1 MVAPTG
7 DCSPGYILADELAY
21 HSGDLSSQPA
31 GLSRAARPRGKE
43 ADVAKQS
50 SAVGR
55 RRFLKGAAVSAAAV
69 VARSA
74 PAAAIVPEPGAQDPN
89 AARPASTATPGSA
102 QLRADTEPPPAA
114 SPRLVEKPASDV
126 MVDVI
131 KTLGIEYVAAN
142 PGSSFEGLHESII
155 NYGGNK
161 MPELLTCCHEE
172 SSVAMAHGYAKIEGK
187 PMLAIVH
194 GNIGLQHA
202 SMAVYN
208 AYADRVPVMVIAGNW
223 RDAATRNNGVNSY
236 HSAQDM
242 ALIVRDYVKWD
253 DEPASLP
260 AFAESAVRA
269 YKIAM
274 TPPMEPVLLVVD
286 HDLQL
291 RPTPVAPKIP
301 RLVMPSPPAGES
313 GAVREAARLLV
324 AAESP
329 RINAGRAARTANGIA
344 LLVELAELL
353 QAPVNGGG
361 DRVNFPSRHPL
372 AGIGTGAADVILNL
386 EVQGGV
392 GPAPATAQ
400 RAATAKT
407 INISALGLYIK
418 SNLQDFQH
426 MADADVDIAADS
438 EATLPLLIEEVK
450 RQLTADR
457 KRLIQER
464 GVKFAEAHREARM
477 QAMETAAYGWDS
489 SPVSLA
495 RLCGELWDQIRTDDW
510 SLVSWQGFISG
521 WPGRLWNF
529 DQHYRYIGGQGAG
542 AMGYGA
548 PAAVGAALANRKHGR
563 LSINIQ
569 TDGDL
574 NYAPGVLW
582 TACHHKIPL
591 LTVMHNNRAYH
602 QEVMFVQQMASERNR
617 GADRAHI
624 GTTLREPNI
633 DYAKMA
639 QAYGMYGEGPIEN
652 PKDLAPAIKRALD
665 RVRRGEP
672 ALLDVVTQPR

>member
-1 MVAPTG
+1 MKKSA
-7 DCSPGYILADELAY
+7 
-21 HSGDLSSQPA
+21 
-31 GLSRAARPRGKE
+31 
-43 ADVAKQS
+43 S
-50 SAVGR
+50 SAGR
-55 RRFLKGAAVSAAAV
+55 RRFLKGAAAGAAALV
-69 VARSA
+69 TRGGPGLEGAVDAASA
-74 PAAAIVPEPGAQDPN
+74 GQQPAAA
-89 AARPASTATPGSA
+89 RSTPVTGPVNA
-102 QLRADTEPPPAA
+102 QLRADTEPPAV
-114 SPRLVEKPASDV
+114 STRLVEKPGSDF

-131 KTLGIEYVAAN
+131 KSLGIEFAAAN

-172 SSVAMAHGYAKIEGK
+172 SSVAMGHGFAKIEGK
-187 PMLAIVH
+187 PMLALVH

-208 AYADRVPVMVIAGNW
+208 AYADRVPVVMIAGNW
-223 RDAATRNNGVNSY
+223 RDAGARANGVNSY

-242 ALIVRDYVKWD
+242 AIIVRDYVKWD
-253 DEPASLP
+253 DEPASLA

-269 YKIAM
+269 YRIAM
-274 TPPMEPVLLVVD
+274 TPPMGPVLLVVD
-286 HDLQL
+286 HDMQL
-291 RPTPVAPKIP
+291 HSMNGMKVAPKIP

-313 GAVREAARLLV
+313 GAVREAAKLLV
-324 AAESP
+324 AAENP
-329 RINAGRAARTANGIA
+329 QINAGRAARTPEGIA
-344 LLVELAELL
+344 LLVQLAELL

-372 AGIGTGAADVILNL
+372 AGLGSGPADVVLNL
-386 EVQGGV
+386 EVQGGG
-392 GPAPATAQ
+392 GPGLAAGTRAPDS
-400 RAATAKT
+400 KL
-407 INISALGLYIK
+407 INVSALGLFIK

-426 MADADVDIAADS
+426 LVDADIDIAADS
-438 EATLPLLIEEVK
+438 EATLPVLIDEVK

-457 KRLIQER
+457 KRVIQDR
-464 GVKFAEAHREARM
+464 GAKLAAAHHQARKTE
-477 QAMETAAYGWDS
+477 METAAFGWDS
-489 SPVSLA
+489 SPISIA
-495 RLCGELWDQIRTDDW
+495 RLCGELWDQIKDEDW

-529 DQHYRYIGGQGAG
+529 DKHYQYIGGQGAG

-563 LSINIQ
+563 LTINIQ

-633 DYAKMA
+633 EYAKMA

-652 PKDLAPAIKRALD
+652 PKELAPAIKRALD
-665 RVRRGEP
+665 RVKHGEP

>member
-1 MVAPTG
+1 V
-7 DCSPGYILADELAY
+7 
-21 HSGDLSSQPA
+21 
-31 GLSRAARPRGKE
+31 
-43 ADVAKQS
+43 
-50 SAVGR
+50 
-55 RRFLKGAAVSAAAV
+55 GAAALAT
-69 VARSA
+69 RSA
-74 PAAAIVPEPGAQDPN
+74 PELGAAQVPSG
-89 AARPASTATPGSA
+89 ARPAPPAAPDSA
-102 QLRADTEPPPAA
+102 QLRADTEPPPRSA
-114 SPRLVEKPASDV
+114 SPRLVEKPASDF

-131 KTLGIEYVAAN
+131 KSLGIEYVAAN

-155 NYGGNK
+155 NYGENRN
-161 MPELLTCCHEE
+161 PELLTCCHEE

-187 PMLAIVH
+187 PMLALVH

-202 SMAVYN
+202 SMAIYN
-208 AYADRVPVMVIAGNW
+208 AYADRVPVIVVAGNW
-223 RDAATRNNGVNSY
+223 RDAGTRNNGVNSY

-242 ALIVRDYVKWD
+242 AVIVRDYVKWD

-260 AFAESAVRA
+260 AYAESAVRA

-291 RPTPVAPKIP
+291 RPMAAAPKIP
-301 RLVMPSPPAGES
+301 RLVMPSPPAGEWS
-313 GAVREAARLLV
+313 AVREAARLLV
-324 AAESP
+324 AAENP
-329 RINAGRAARTANGIA
+329 RINAGRMARTPNGVT

-353 QAPVNGGG
+353 QAAVNGGG

-372 AGIGTGAADVILNL
+372 AGPGSGAADVLLNL
-386 EVQGGV
+386 EVQGGG
-392 GPAPATAQ
+392 GPGGAAGARAPD
-400 RAATAKT
+400 AKT
-407 INISALGLYIK
+407 INISSLGLFIK

-426 MADADVDIAADS
+426 MADADVDIAADA
-438 EATLPLLIEEVK
+438 EATLPMLIEEVK

-457 KRLIQER
+457 RRALQDR
-464 GVKFAEAHREARM
+464 GAKLAGAHREARV
-477 QAMETAAYGWDS
+477 QAMETAAFGWDS
-489 SPVSLA
+489 SPISLA
-495 RLCGELWDQIRTDDW
+495 RLSAELWDQIRTEDW
-510 SLVSWQGFISG
+510 SLVSWQGFVSG

-529 DQHYRYIGGQGAG
+529 DKHYRYIGGQGAG

-582 TACHHKIPL
+582 TACHHQIPL

-624 GTTLREPNI
+624 GTTLREPDI

-639 QAYGMYGEGPIEN
+639 QAYGMYGEGPIAQA
-652 PKDLAPAIKRALD
+652 KDLAPAIKRALD
-665 RVRRGEP
+665 RVKRGEP
-672 ALLDVVTQPR
+672 ALLDVITQPR

>member
-1 MVAPTG
+1 MANGSEDP
-7 DCSPGYILADELAY
+7 
-21 HSGDLSSQPA
+21 
-31 GLSRAARPRGKE
+31 
-43 ADVAKQS
+43 
-50 SAVGR
+50 VGR
-55 RRFLKGAAVSAAAV
+55 RRFLKGAAVSAAAL
-69 VARSA
+69 VARGA
-74 PAAAIVPEPGAQDPN
+74 PVAGAPQGTPDGPARVTQSGAQL
-89 AARPASTATPGSA
+89 A
-102 QLRADTEPPPAA
+102 ADTEHPPGTA
-114 SPRLVEKPASDV
+114 RTVERPGSDF
-126 MVDVI
+126 MLDVI
-131 KTLGIEYVAAN
+131 KSLGFEYAALN

-155 NYGGNK
+155 NYGDNRL
-161 MPELLTCCHEE
+161 PELLTCCHEE
-172 SSVAMAHGYAKIEGK
+172 SSVAMAHGYAKIAGK

-208 AYADRVPVMVIAGNW
+208 AYADRVPVFIIAGNW
-223 RDAATRNNGVNSY
+223 RDAGTRNNGVNSY

-242 ALIVRDYVKWD
+242 ALIVRDYIKWD
-253 DEPASLP
+253 DEPASLA
-260 AFAESAVRA
+260 AFAESTVRA

-274 TPPMEPVLLVVD
+274 TPPMEPVLIVID
-286 HDLQL
+286 HDMQL
-291 RPTPVAPKIP
+291 KPMGDAKLRIP
-301 RLVMPSPPAGES
+301 RLTMPSPPAGEA

-324 AAESP
+324 AAERP
-329 RINAGRAARTANGIA
+329 RINAGRAARTPNGIA

-372 AGIGTGAADVILNL
+372 AGNGDGAPDVVLNL
-386 EVQGGV
+386 EVQGAG
-392 GPAPATAQ
+392 GPTPGST
-400 RAATAKT
+400 TSNVKT
-407 INISALGLYIK
+407 INISSLDLFIK

-426 MADADVDIAADS
+426 LPDADIAIAADA
-438 EATLPLLIEEVK
+438 EATLPALIEEIK
-450 RQLTADR
+450 RQLTPDR
-457 KRLIQER
+457 RRVLTDRGKALANAHQQSRIAAMQE
-464 GVKFAEAHREARM
+464 
-477 QAMETAAYGWDS
+477 AAYGWDS
-489 SPVSLA
+489 SPISLA
-495 RLCGELWDQIRTDDW
+495 RLSAELWEQIKNQDW

-521 WPGRLWNF
+521 WPGRLWTF
-529 DQHYRYIGGQGAG
+529 DKHYQYIGGQGAG

-548 PAAVGAALANRKHGR
+548 PAAVGAALANRAHGR

-602 QEVMFVQQMASERNR
+602 QEVMFVQRMASERNR

-633 DYAKMA
+633 DYSKMA
-639 QAYGMYGEGPIEN
+639 QAYGMFGEGPIEN
-652 PKDLAPAIKRALD
+652 PKDLAPAMTRALD
-665 RVRRGEP
+665 RVKRGEP

>member
-1 MVAPTG
+1 M
-7 DCSPGYILADELAY
+7 
-21 HSGDLSSQPA
+21 
-31 GLSRAARPRGKE
+31 
-43 ADVAKQS
+43 DVAKSKS
-50 SAVGR
+50 SVGR
-55 RRFLKGAAVSAAAV
+55 RRFLKGAAVSAAAL
-69 VARSA
+69 VAGRA
-74 PAAAIVPEPGAQDPN
+74 PVGAAAQEPAT
-89 AARPASTATPGSA
+89 ARPAVPAAPGGA
-102 QLRADTEPPPAA
+102 QLRADTEPPPRGA
-114 SPRLVEKPASDV
+114 SPRLIEKPASDFL
-126 MVDVI
+126 VDVI
-131 KTLGIEYVAAN
+131 KSLGIEYAAAN

-155 NYGGNK
+155 NYGENR

-187 PMLAIVH
+187 PMLAILH

-208 AYADRVPVMVIAGNW
+208 AYADRVPVMMIAGNW
-223 RDAATRNNGVNSY
+223 RDAGTRNNGVNSY

-274 TPPMEPVLLVVD
+274 TPPMEPVLLVLD
-286 HDLQL
+286 HDMQM
-291 RPTPVAPKIP
+291 RPLGAAPKIP
-301 RLVMPSPPAGES
+301 RLVMPSPPAGEA

-324 AAESP
+324 AAENP
-329 RINAGRAARTANGIA
+329 RINAGRAARTPNGIA

-372 AGIGTGAADVILNL
+372 AGIGTGAGDVILNL
-386 EVQGGV
+386 EVQGGAGP
-392 GPAPATAQ
+392 GPAAAA
-400 RAATAKT
+400 RAANAKT
-407 INISALGLYIK
+407 INVSSLSLFIK

-426 MADADVDIAADS
+426 MVDADVDIAADS
-438 EATLPLLIEEVK
+438 EATLPMLIEEVK
-450 RQLTADR
+450 RQLSADR
-457 KRLIQER
+457 TRVLQQR
-464 GVKFAEAHREARM
+464 GAKLADAHREARM
-477 QAMETAAYGWDS
+477 QAMESAAFGWDS

-495 RLCGELWDQIRTDDW
+495 RLSAELWDQIKTEDW
-510 SLVSWQGFISG
+510 SLVSWQGFVSG

-529 DQHYRYIGGQGAG
+529 DKHYRYIGGQGAG

-548 PAAVGAALANRKHGR
+548 PAAVGAALANRRHGR

-665 RVRRGEP
+665 RVKRGEP
-672 ALLDVVTQPR
+672 ALLDVITQPR

>member
-1 MVAPTG
+1 VARST
-7 DCSPGYILADELAY
+7 
-21 HSGDLSSQPA
+21 SS
-31 GLSRAARPRGKE
+31 
-43 ADVAKQS
+43 
-50 SAVGR
+50 VGR
-55 RRFLKGAAVSAAAV
+55 RRFLKGAAAGAAAL
-69 VARSA
+69 VAKSTPVLGGA
-74 PAAAIVPEPGAQDPN
+74 DAADVAAATNVADAAQEPTER
-89 AARPASTATPGSA
+89 RPASADTADA
-102 QLRADTEPPPAA
+102 QLRADTEPPARVVSA
-114 SPRLVEKPASDV
+114 RLVEHPGSDF

-131 KTLGIEYVAAN
+131 KSLGVEYAAAN

-155 NYGGNK
+155 NYGTNRT
-161 MPELLTCCHEE
+161 PELLTCCHEE
-172 SSVAMAHGYAKIEGK
+172 SAVAMAHGYAKIEGK
-187 PMLAIVH
+187 PMLALLH

-208 AYADRVPVMVIAGNW
+208 AYADRVPVMMIAGNW
-223 RDAATRNNGVNSY
+223 RDAGTRANGVNSY

-242 ALIVRDYVKWD
+242 AVIVRDYVKWD

-291 RPTPVAPKIP
+291 RPLGATKAPTIP
-301 RLVMPSPPAGES
+301 RLVMPSPPAGEA

-324 AAESP
+324 SAANP
-329 RINAGRAARTANGIA
+329 RINAGRAARTPDGLA
-344 LLVELAELL
+344 LVVELAELL
-353 QAPVNGGG
+353 QAAVNGGG

-372 AGIGTGAADVILNL
+372 AGAGSGPADVVLNL
-386 EVQGGV
+386 EVQGGGGP
-392 GPAPATAQ
+392 GPAAGARTSD
-400 RAATAKT
+400 AKT

-438 EATLPLLIEEVK
+438 EATLPALIEEVK
-450 RQLTADR
+450 RQLTAER
-457 KRLIQER
+457 KRVIQER
-464 GVKFAEAHREARM
+464 GAKLASLHREARL
-477 QAMETAAYGWDS
+477 QAMEAAAFGWDS
-489 SPVSLA
+489 SPISLA
-495 RLCGELWDQIRTDDW
+495 RLSAELWDQIKTEDW
-510 SLVSWQGFISG
+510 SLVSWQGFVSG

-529 DQHYRYIGGQGAG
+529 DKHYRYIGGQGAG

-639 QAYGMYGEGPIEN
+639 QAYGMYGEGAIEH
-652 PKDLAPAIKRALD
+652 PKDLAPAIGRALD
-665 RVRRGEP
+665 RVKRGEP
-672 ALLDVVTQPR
+672 ALLDVITQPR

>member
-1 MVAPTG
+1 MKKDP
-7 DCSPGYILADELAY
+7 P
-21 HSGDLSSQPA
+21 
-31 GLSRAARPRGKE
+31 
-43 ADVAKQS
+43 
-50 SAVGR
+50 VGR
-55 RRFLKGAAVSAAAV
+55 RQFLQGAAVSAAAL
-69 VARSA
+69 VAK
-74 PAAAIVPEPGAQDPN
+74 
-89 AARPASTATPGSA
+89 STAAGAVEPQAQAAPRQEAAPQSA
-102 QLRADTEPPPAA
+102 QLSADTDPPPRRPAA
-114 SPRLVEKPASDV
+114 RIVEHPASDF

-131 KTLGIEYVAAN
+131 KSLGFDYVAAN

-155 NYGGNK
+155 NYGNNT

-202 SMAVYN
+202 SMAIYN
-208 AYADRVPVMVIAGNW
+208 AYADRVPVFVIAGNW
-223 RDAATRNNGVNSY
+223 LDGGSRANGVNSY

-253 DEPASLP
+253 DEPASLA

-269 YKIAM
+269 YKISM
-274 TPPMEPVLLVVD
+274 TPPMEPVLLVLD
-286 HDLQL
+286 HDLQM
-291 RPTPVAPKIP
+291 RPLPPENAPKIP
-301 RLVMPSPPAGES
+301 RLVMPAPPVGES
-313 GAVREAARLLV
+313 GAIREAARLLV
-324 AAESP
+324 AAENP
-329 RINAGRAARTANGIA
+329 RINAGRMARTPKGIT

-353 QAPVNGGG
+353 KASVNGGG

-372 AGIGTGAADVILNL
+372 AGAGSGPADVILNL
-386 EVQGGV
+386 EVQGGG
-392 GPAPATAQ
+392 GPGFVAGARTAN
-400 RAATAKT
+400 AKT
-407 INISALGLYIK
+407 INISSLGLFIK

-426 MADADVDIAADS
+426 MVDADIDIAADS
-438 EATLPLLIEEVK
+438 EATLPLLIEEVR
-450 RQLTADR
+450 RQLSADR
-457 KRLIQER
+457 TRTLEDR
-464 GVKFAEAHREARM
+464 GVKLAEAHRQARVA
-477 QAMETAAYGWDS
+477 AMETAAYGWDS
-489 SPVSLA
+489 SPISLA
-495 RLCGELWDQIRTDDW
+495 RLSAELWSQIKDDDW
-510 SLVSWQGFISG
+510 SLVSWQGFVSG

-529 DQHYRYIGGQGAG
+529 DKHYRYIGGQGAG

-548 PAAVGAALANRKHGR
+548 PAAVGAALANRRHGR

-582 TACHHKIPL
+582 TACHHNIPL

-602 QEVMFVQQMASERNR
+602 QEVIFVQQTASHRNR

-633 DYAKMA
+633 DYARMA
-639 QAYGMYGEGPIEN
+639 QAYGMSGEGPIEN
-652 PKDLAPAIKRALD
+652 PKDLAPAIKRGLE

-672 ALLDVVTQPR
+672 ALIDVVTQPR

>member
-1 MVAPTG
+1 M
-7 DCSPGYILADELAY
+7 
-21 HSGDLSSQPA
+21 
-31 GLSRAARPRGKE
+31 
-43 ADVAKQS
+43 KQKVP
-50 SAVGR
+50 VGR
-55 RRFLKGAAVSAAAV
+55 RRFLQGAAVSAAAL
-69 VARSA
+69 VAKAA
-74 PAAAIVPEPGAQDPN
+74 PAAAEPQESTRPRT
-89 AARPASTATPGSA
+89 AAPSNA
-102 QLRADTEPPPAA
+102 QLAADTEPPPPRAA
-114 SPRLVEKPASDV
+114 ARIIEHPASDF

-131 KTLGIEYVAAN
+131 KSLGFEYVAAN

-155 NYGGNK
+155 NYANNA
-161 MPELLTCCHEE
+161 MPEFLTCCHEE

-187 PMLAIVH
+187 PMLALVH

-208 AYADRVPVMVIAGNW
+208 AYADRVPVFVIAGNF
-223 RDAATRNNGVNSY
+223 RDAGTRANGVNSY
-236 HSAQDM
+236 HAAQDM

-253 DEPASLP
+253 DEPASLA

-269 YKIAM
+269 YKISM
-274 TPPMEPVLLVVD
+274 TPPMEPVLIVLD
-286 HDLQL
+286 HQMQL
-291 RPTPVAPKIP
+291 RALPDNPPRVP
-301 RLVMPSPPAGES
+301 RLTMPAPPVGDA

-324 AAESP
+324 AAENP
-329 RINAGRAARTANGIA
+329 RINAGRMARTPNGIT

-353 QAPVNGGG
+353 QASVNGGG

-372 AGIGTGAADVILNL
+372 AGPGAGPADVILNL
-386 EVQGGV
+386 EVQGGG
-392 GPAPATAQ
+392 GPGFAAAARAPN
-400 RAATAKT
+400 AKL
-407 INISALGLYIK
+407 INISSLGLFIK

-426 MADADVDIAADS
+426 MVDADIDIAADS
-438 EATLPLLIEEVK
+438 EATLPLLIEEVR
-450 RQLTADR
+450 RQLGADR
-457 KRLIQER
+457 RQALAARGARL
-464 GVKFAEAHREARM
+464 AETHRQARM
-477 QAMETAAYGWDS
+477 TAMEGAAYGWDS
-489 SPVSLA
+489 TPISLA
-495 RLCGELWDQIRTDDW
+495 RLSAELWAQIKDDDW
-510 SLVSWQGFISG
+510 SLVSWQGFVSG
-521 WPGRLWNF
+521 WPGRLWSF
-529 DQHYRYIGGQGAG
+529 DRHYRYIGGQGAG

-548 PAAVGAALANRKHGR
+548 PAAVGAALANRRHGR

-602 QEVMFVQQMASERNR
+602 QEVMFVQQMASLRNR

-624 GTTLREPNI
+624 GTTLRDPDI

-652 PKDLAPAIKRALD
+652 PKDLAPAITRALE

>member
-1 MVAPTG
+1 MAN
-7 DCSPGYILADELAY
+7 
-21 HSGDLSSQPA
+21 
-31 GLSRAARPRGKE
+31 SR
-43 ADVAKQS
+43 

-69 VARSA
+69 VARTA
-74 PAAAIVPEPGAQDPN
+74 PAAALAQPPD
-89 AARPASTATPGSA
+89 AARPPGAAAVPGGA
-102 QLRADTEPPPAA
+102 QLRADTEPPPAGV
-114 SPRLVEKPASDV
+114 SSRLVDKPASDF

-155 NYGGNK
+155 NYGENR

-187 PMLAIVH
+187 PMLALVH

-202 SMAVYN
+202 SMAIYN
-208 AYADRVPVMVIAGNW
+208 AYADRVPVMIVAGNW
-223 RDAATRNNGVNSY
+223 RDAGTRSNGVNSY

-291 RPTPVAPKIP
+291 RPTPSPPKIP
-301 RLVMPSPPAGES
+301 RLVMPSPPAGEM

-324 AAESP
+324 AADNP
-329 RINAGRAARTANGIA
+329 RINAGRAARTPNGIA
-344 LLVELAELL
+344 LIVELAELL

-372 AGIGTGAADVILNL
+372 AGLGSGAPDVVLNL
-386 EVQGGV
+386 EVQGIGSPNP
-392 GPAPATAQ
+392 GAIASSAN
-400 RAATAKT
+400 AKV
-407 INISALGLYIK
+407 INISSLGLFIK

-457 KRLIQER
+457 KRVLHDR
-464 GVKFAEAHREARM
+464 GAKIADAHRDARQ
-477 QAMETAAYGWDS
+477 QAIESAAFGWDS
-489 SPVSLA
+489 SPISLA
-495 RLCGELWDQIRTDDW
+495 RLCAELWDQIRTEDW

-529 DQHYRYIGGQGAG
+529 DKHYRYIGGQGAG

-548 PAAVGAALANRKHGR
+548 PAAVGAALANRAHGR
-563 LSINIQ
+563 LTINIQ

-602 QEVMFVQQMASERNR
+602 QEVMFVQQMASERSR

-639 QAYGMYGEGPIEN
+639 QAYGMYGEGPIER
-652 PKDLAPAIKRALD
+652 PADLAPAIKRALD
-665 RVRRGEP
+665 RVKRGEP

>member
-1 MVAPTG
+1 M
-7 DCSPGYILADELAY
+7 I
-21 HSGDLSSQPA
+21 
-31 GLSRAARPRGKE
+31 
-43 ADVAKQS
+43 
-50 SAVGR
+50 
-55 RRFLKGAAVSAAAV
+55 
-69 VARSA
+69 
-74 PAAAIVPEPGAQDPN
+74 
-89 AARPASTATPGSA
+89 
-102 QLRADTEPPPAA
+102 
-114 SPRLVEKPASDV
+114 
-126 MVDVI
+126 DVI
-131 KTLGIEYVAAN
+131 KSLGIEYIAAN

-155 NYGGNK
+155 NYGGNR

-187 PMLAIVH
+187 PMLALVH

-208 AYADRVPVMVIAGNW
+208 AYADRVPVMMIAGNW
-223 RDAATRNNGVNSY
+223 RDAGTRANGVNSY

-242 ALIVRDYVKWD
+242 AVIVRDYVKWD

-291 RPTPVAPKIP
+291 RPMSAAPKIP
-301 RLVMPSPPAGES
+301 RLVMPSPPAGEA
-313 GAVREAARLLV
+313 GAVREAARLLA
-324 AAESP
+324 AAENP
-329 RINAGRAARTANGIA
+329 RINAGRAARTPNGIA

-353 QAPVNGGG
+353 QAAVNGGG

-372 AGIGTGAADVILNL
+372 AGAGSGAADVVLNL

-392 GPAPATAQ
+392 GPQAAAGARTAN
-400 RAATAKT
+400 AKT
-407 INISALGLYIK
+407 INISALGLFIK

-438 EATLPLLIEEVK
+438 EATLPMLIEEVK
-450 RQLTADR
+450 RQLPADR
-457 KRLIQER
+457 RHALQDRGARLAD
-464 GVKFAEAHREARM
+464 VHREARM
-477 QAMETAAYGWDS
+477 QAMESAAFGWDS
-489 SPVSLA
+489 SPISLA
-495 RLCGELWDQIRTDDW
+495 RLSAELWDQIKNEDW
-510 SLVSWQGFISG
+510 SLVSWQGFVSG

-529 DQHYRYIGGQGAG
+529 DKHYRYIGGQGAG

-639 QAYGMYGEGPIEN
+639 QAYGMYGEGPIEH
-652 PKDLAPAIKRALD
+652 PKDLGPAITRALD
-665 RVRRGEP
+665 RVKRGEP
-672 ALLDVVTQPR
+672 ALLDVITQPR

>member
-1 MVAPTG
+1 MA
-7 DCSPGYILADELAY
+7 I
-21 HSGDLSSQPA
+21 Q
-31 GLSRAARPRGKE
+31 RP
-43 ADVAKQS
+43 S
-50 SAVGR
+50 VGR
-55 RRFLKGAAVSAAAV
+55 RRFLKGAAVGAAGL
-69 VARSA
+69 VAKASPVA
-74 PAAAIVPEPGAQDPN
+74 SVEAQEPAA
-89 AARPASTATPGSA
+89 RRS
-102 QLRADTEPPPAA
+102 PPAA
-114 SPRLVEKPASDV
+114 PGNAQLTADTTPPPTRASARLVEHPASDF

-131 KTLGIEYVAAN
+131 KTLGFEYVAAN

-155 NYGGNK
+155 NYGDNK

-187 PMLAIVH
+187 PMLAVVH

-202 SMAVYN
+202 SMAIYN
-208 AYADRVPVMVIAGNW
+208 AYADRVPVFVIAGNW
-223 RDAATRNNGVNSY
+223 RDAGGRANGVNSY

-253 DEPASLP
+253 DEPGSLA

-274 TPPMEPVLLVVD
+274 TPPMEPVLVVLD
-286 HDLQL
+286 HDMQL
-291 RPTPVAPKIP
+291 HPMPQTGVRIP
-301 RLVMPSPPAGES
+301 RLTMPAPPVGDP
-313 GAVREAARLLV
+313 GAVREAARLLI
-324 AAESP
+324 AAENP
-329 RINAGRAARTANGIA
+329 RINAGRAARTPKGIT

-353 QAPVNGGG
+353 QSPVNGGG

-372 AGIGTGAADVILNL
+372 AGNGSGQADVILNL
-386 EVQGGV
+386 EVQGGG
-392 GPAPATAQ
+392 GPGFGAAA
-400 RAATAKT
+400 RAANAKT
-407 INISALGLYIK
+407 IGISSLDLFIK

-426 MADADVDIAADS
+426 MPDVDLAIAADA
-438 EATLPLLIEEVK
+438 EATLPLLIDEVK

-457 KRLIQER
+457 KRALQDR
-464 GVKFAEAHREARM
+464 GTKLAEVHHQARTTAAEA
-477 QAMETAAYGWDS
+477 AAYGWDS
-489 SPVSLA
+489 SPISLA
-495 RLCGELWDQIRTDDW
+495 RLSAELWAQIKNEDW
-510 SLVSWQGFISG
+510 SLVSWQGFVSG

-529 DQHYRYIGGQGAG
+529 EKHYQYIGGQGAG

-582 TACHHKIPL
+582 TAVHHKIPL
-591 LTVMHNNRAYH
+591 LTVMHNNRGYH
-602 QEVMFVQQMASERNR
+602 QEVMFVQQMASQRNR

-639 QAYGMYGEGPIEN
+639 QGYGMHGEGPISD
-652 PKDLAPAIKRALD
+652 PKDLAPAIKRGLE
-665 RVRRGEP
+665 RVKAGEP
-672 ALLDVVTQPR
+672 ALVDVVTQPR

>member
-1 MVAPTG
+1 VSRIVIVEAPKLPRNG
-7 DCSPGYILADELAY
+7 SRLPGMSHAKN
-21 HSGDLSSQPA
+21 HPA
-31 GLSRAARPRGKE
+31 
-43 ADVAKQS
+43 
-50 SAVGR
+50 GR
-55 RRFLKGAAVSAAAV
+55 RRFLKGAAAGAAAL
-69 VARSA
+69 VARAA
-74 PAAAIVPEPGAQDPN
+74 PIGAQPPQPVGDG
-89 AARPASTATPGSA
+89 RQGPGGPTRT
-102 QLRADTEPPPAA
+102 QLSADTEPPRGA
-114 SPRLVEKPASDV
+114 SPRLVEKPASDF

-131 KTLGIEYVAAN
+131 KTLGIEYAAAN

-155 NYGGNK
+155 NYGGNR

-172 SSVAMAHGYAKIEGK
+172 SSVAMAHGYAKISGK
-187 PMLAIVH
+187 PMLAVVH
-194 GNIGLQHA
+194 GDIGLQHA
-202 SMAVYN
+202 SMAIYN
-208 AYADRVPVMVIAGNW
+208 AYADRVPVMIIAGNW
-223 RDAATRNNGVNSY
+223 RDAGTRANGVNSY

-242 ALIVRDYVKWD
+242 AIIVRDYVKWD
-253 DEPASLP
+253 DEPASL
-260 AFAESAVRA
+260 AAYAESAVRA

-291 RPTPVAPKIP
+291 RSMNAAPRIP
-301 RLVMPSPPAGES
+301 RLVMPSPPAGEP

-324 AAESP
+324 AAENP
-329 RINAGRAARTANGIA
+329 RINAGRMARTPAGIT

-372 AGIGTGAADVILNL
+372 AGTGVGSPDVVLSL
-386 EVQGGV
+386 EVQGLGSPNP
-392 GPAPATAQ
+392 GAIPG
-400 RAATAKT
+400 AAGAKM
-407 INISALGLYIK
+407 INISSLGLYIK

-426 MADADVDIAADS
+426 MVDADVDIAADA
-438 EATLPLLIEEVK
+438 ETTLPMLIEEVK

-457 KRLIQER
+457 RRALQDR
-464 GVKFAEAHREARM
+464 GGKLAAAHRDAR
-477 QAMETAAYGWDS
+477 ALGIESAAFGWDS
-489 SPVSLA
+489 SPISLA
-495 RLCGELWDQIRTDDW
+495 RLCAELWDQIKTEDW

-521 WPGRLWNF
+521 WPGRLWDF
-529 DQHYRYIGGQGAG
+529 DKHYRYIGGQGAG

-548 PAAVGAALANRKHGR
+548 PAAVGAALANRAQGR

-591 LTVMHNNRAYH
+591 LTIMHNNRAYH

-639 QAYGMYGEGPIEN
+639 QAYGMYGEGIR
-652 PKDLAPAIKRALD
+652 KIS
-665 RVRRGEP
+665 RRRSSARSNASSG
-672 ALLDVVTQPR
+672 ASRRSWTW

>member
-1 MVAPTG
+1 MKKKVP
-7 DCSPGYILADELAY
+7 
-21 HSGDLSSQPA
+21 
-31 GLSRAARPRGKE
+31 
-43 ADVAKQS
+43 
-50 SAVGR
+50 VGR
-55 RRFLKGAAVSAAAV
+55 RRFLQGAAVSAAAL
-69 VARSA
+69 VAKSA
-74 PAAAIVPEPGAQDPN
+74 PMVAGDAQDSTPPRPAALPNAQLAADTDPPPRRAAARIVEH
-89 AARPASTATPGSA
+89 
-102 QLRADTEPPPAA
+102 
-114 SPRLVEKPASDV
+114 PASDF

-131 KTLGIEYVAAN
+131 KTLGFEYVAAN

-155 NYGGNK
+155 NYGSNT

-202 SMAVYN
+202 SMAIYN
-208 AYADRVPVMVIAGNW
+208 AYADRVPVFVMAGNW
-223 RDAATRNNGVNSY
+223 RDAGSRANGVNSY

-253 DEPASLP
+253 DEPASLA

-269 YKIAM
+269 YKISM
-274 TPPMEPVLLVVD
+274 TPPMEPVLLVLD
-286 HDLQL
+286 HDLQMRAL
-291 RPTPVAPKIP
+291 GDNAPRIP
-301 RLVMPSPPAGES
+301 RLTMPAPPAGES

-324 AAESP
+324 AAENP
-329 RINAGRAARTANGIA
+329 RINAGRMARTPNGIA
-344 LLVELAELL
+344 LLVQLAELL

-372 AGIGTGAADVILNL
+372 AGAGTGAADVILNL
-386 EVQGGV
+386 EVQGGG
-392 GPAPATAQ
+392 GPGFAAGA
-400 RAATAKT
+400 RAADAKT
-407 INISALGLYIK
+407 INISALGLFIK

-426 MADADVDIAADS
+426 MADADIDIAADS
-438 EATLPLLIEEVK
+438 EATLPLLIEEVR
-450 RQLTADR
+450 RQLGADR
-457 KRLIQER
+457 KRALDDR
-464 GVKFAEAHREARM
+464 GARLAETHRQARVS
-477 QAMETAAYGWDS
+477 AMEAAAYGWDS
-489 SPVSLA
+489 SPISLA
-495 RLCGELWDQIRTDDW
+495 RLTGELWAQIKDDDW
-510 SLVSWQGFISG
+510 SLVSWQGFVSG

-529 DQHYRYIGGQGAG
+529 DKHYRYIGGQGAG

-548 PAAVGAALANRKHGR
+548 PAAVGAALANRRHGR

-582 TACHHKIPL
+582 TACHHNIPL

-602 QEVMFVQQMASERNR
+602 QEVMFVQQMASQRNR

-624 GTTLREPNI
+624 GTTLRNPNI

-639 QAYGMYGEGPIEN
+639 QAYGMAGEGPIEN
-652 PKDLAPAIKRALD
+652 PKDLGPAIKRALE
-665 RVRRGEP
+665 RVKRGEP
-672 ALLDVVTQPR
+672 ALVDVITQPR

>member
-1 MVAPTG
+1 M
-7 DCSPGYILADELAY
+7 
-21 HSGDLSSQPA
+21 
-31 GLSRAARPRGKE
+31 
-43 ADVAKQS
+43 
-50 SAVGR
+50 
-55 RRFLKGAAVSAAAV
+55 SAAAL
-69 VARSA
+69 VAPGTSA
-74 PAAAIVPEPGAQDPN
+74 VAAPQEPAP
-89 AARPASTATPGSA
+89 RPAGTAGSPAGA
-102 QLRADTEPPPAA
+102 QLRADTEPPPSGG
-114 SPRLVEKPASDV
+114 SPRLVDKPASDF

-131 KTLGIEYVAAN
+131 KTLGIEYAAAN

-155 NYGGNK
+155 NYAGNR

-172 SSVAMAHGYAKIEGK
+172 SSVAMAHGYAKISGK

-202 SMAVYN
+202 SMAIYN
-208 AYADRVPVMVIAGNW
+208 AYADRVPVLIIAGNW
-223 RDAATRNNGVNSY
+223 RDAGTRNNGVNSY

-291 RPTPVAPKIP
+291 RPTAAPPKIP
-301 RLVMPSPPAGES
+301 RLVMPSPPAGET

-324 AAESP
+324 AADNP
-329 RINAGRAARTANGIA
+329 RINAGRAARTPNGLA

-386 EVQGGV
+386 EVQGAA
-392 GPAPATAQ
+392 GPAPASAQ
-400 RAATAKT
+400 RAANAKT
-407 INISALGLYIK
+407 INISSLGLFIK

-426 MADADVDIAADS
+426 MVDADVDIAADS

-457 KRLIQER
+457 KRVLQER
-464 GVKFAEAHREARM
+464 GAKFADAHREARL

-489 SPVSLA
+489 SPISLA
-495 RLCGELWDQIRTDDW
+495 RLCGELWDQIRNDDW
-510 SLVSWQGFISG
+510 SLVSWQGFVSG

-529 DQHYRYIGGQGAG
+529 DKHYRYIGGQGAG

-548 PAAVGAALANRKHGR
+548 PAAVGAALANRAQGR

-652 PKDLAPAIKRALD
+652 PKDLAPALKRALE
-665 RVRRGEP
+665 RVKRGEP

>member
-1 MVAPTG
+1 MSNETSDP
-7 DCSPGYILADELAY
+7 
-21 HSGDLSSQPA
+21 
-31 GLSRAARPRGKE
+31 
-43 ADVAKQS
+43 
-50 SAVGR
+50 VGR
-55 RRFLKGAAVSAAAV
+55 RRFLKGAAVGAAALVTPSVPVASAAPQEA
-69 VARSA
+69 
-74 PAAAIVPEPGAQDPN
+74 G
-89 AARPASTATPGSA
+89 ARPATPPTA
-102 QLRADTEPPPAA
+102 QLSADTEAPPRRTSA
-114 SPRLVEKPASDV
+114 RIVEHPASDF

-131 KTLGIEYVAAN
+131 KSLGFEYAAAN

-155 NYGGNK
+155 NYGANT
-161 MPELLTCCHEE
+161 MPEFLTCCHEE

-187 PMLAIVH
+187 PMLAILH
-194 GNIGLQHA
+194 GNIGIQHA
-202 SMAVYN
+202 AMAVYN
-208 AYADRVPVMVIAGNW
+208 AYADRVPVVMIAGNW
-223 RDAATRNNGVNSY
+223 RDAGTRNNGVNSY

-260 AFAESAVRA
+260 AFAESMVRA

-274 TPPMEPVLLVVD
+274 TPPMEPVLIVLD

-291 RPTPVAPKIP
+291 RPLPENAPKIP
-301 RLVMPSPPAGES
+301 RMTMPAPPSGEA

-324 AAESP
+324 NAENP
-329 RINAGRAARTANGIA
+329 RINAGRAARTPNGIA
-344 LLVELAELL
+344 LIVELAELL
-353 QAPVNGGG
+353 QASVNGGG

-372 AGIGTGAADVILNL
+372 AGAGTGTPDVVLNL
-386 EVQGGV
+386 EVQGLGSPNP
-392 GPAPATAQ
+392 GSIAGTAN
-400 RAATAKT
+400 AKT
-407 INISALGLYIK
+407 INVSALGLYIK

-426 MADADVDIAADS
+426 MVDADIDMAADS

-457 KRLIQER
+457 KRALLER
-464 GVKFAEAHREARM
+464 GKKTAETHREARLAAM
-477 QAMETAAYGWDS
+477 QTASYGWDS
-489 SPVSLA
+489 SPVSIA
-495 RLCGELWDQIRTDDW
+495 RLCAEMWALIKDEDW
-510 SLVSWQGFISG
+510 SLVSWQGFVSG

-529 DQHYRYIGGQGAG
+529 DKHYRYIGGQGAG

-602 QEVMFVQQMASERNR
+602 QEVMFVQQMASIRNR

-639 QAYGMYGEGPIEN
+639 QAYGMYGEGPIDN
-652 PKDLAPAIKRALD
+652 PKDLAPALKRALD
-665 RVRRGEP
+665 RVKRGEP
-672 ALLDVVTQPR
+672 ALIDVVTQPR